1 MTLEQRVQRLERS
14 NRWWRGGCIAAI
26 ALIAGLGATT
36 NPSANPSAEFDHLTV
51 QSLSVRS
58 EPDGPQ
64 INISA
69 DKDQA
74 SVRITT
80 RDAVSSTALMCDA
93 DGATLLLSR
102 HAKSDTIGATIR
114 ADDQSAALLLRGN
127 GKSKELEPE

>member
-14 NRWWRGGCIAAI
+14 NRWWRGGCIAAV

-36 NPSANPSAEFDHLTV
+36 KPAGNPNAEFDHLTV
-51 QSLSVRS
+51 QSLSIRS
-58 EPDGPQ
+58 EPGGPQ

-74 SVRITT
+74 SLRITT
-80 RDAVSSTALMCDA
+80 RDAVTSTGMMCDA

-102 HAKSDTIGATIR
+102 HAKTDTIGATLR
-114 ADDQSAALLLRGN
+114 VDDQSAALLLRGN
-127 GKSKELEPE
+127 GKVKELEPE